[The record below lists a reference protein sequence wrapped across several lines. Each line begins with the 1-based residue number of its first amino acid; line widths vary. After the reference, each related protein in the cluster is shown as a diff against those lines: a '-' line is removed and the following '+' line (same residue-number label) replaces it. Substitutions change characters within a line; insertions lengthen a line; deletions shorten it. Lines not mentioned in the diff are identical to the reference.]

1 MQSVITITMNPAI
14 DLSTSVD
21 EVTPVHKLRCA
32 KANRDP
38 GGGGINVARV
48 ITRLGGNVTAIY
60 PTGGAAGQL
69 LRRLV
74 DAERIRSLTF
84 EVADETRLSF
94 VVSENKSGDEYR
106 FVLPGPTLSDA
117 EWHRCILDLQ
127 RLPISNGYLVMSGSL
142 PTGVPADFFASVARM
157 AKERGLLP
165 VLDTSGPA
173 LAAALREGVHLMKP
187 NHRELQELTGLPLED
202 ETSRLAVCRDL
213 VARGQAQV
221 IALTLGHEG
230 ALLVTRGAA
239 WRAHALAIKPVST
252 VGAGDSFLGAMTWA
266 LAGGHDLEDAF
277 RYGIAAGSAALITP
291 GTGLCRQNDVVRLH
305 GQVSIEMI

>member
-32 KANRDP
+32 QAKRDP

-48 ITRLGGNVTAIY
+48 ITRLGGDVTAIY
-60 PTGGAAGQL
+60 PVGGATGQL

-74 DAERIRSLTF
+74 DAEKIRSMTF

-94 VVSENKSGDEYR
+94 VVSENKSGNEYR

-127 RLPISNGYLVMSGSL
+127 RLPLSGGYLVMSGSL
-142 PTGVPADFFASVARM
+142 PAGVPTDFFASVARM

-165 VLDTSGPA
+165 VLDSSGPA
-173 LAAALREGVHLMKP
+173 LAAALRESVYLVKP
-187 NHRELQELTGLPLED
+187 NHRELQELTGQALQD
-202 ETSRLAVCRDL
+202 EASRLAACREL
-213 VARGQAQV
+213 VDKRRAQAV
-221 IALTLGHEG
+221 ALTLGHEG
-230 ALLVTRGAA
+230 ALLVTRDAA
-239 WRAHALAIKPVST
+239 WRAQALPIKPVST

-266 LAGGHDLEDAF
+266 LAGGHDLENAF

-291 GTGLCRQNDVVRLH
+291 GTGLCRQDDVVRLH
-305 GQVSIEMI
+305 SQVIVAAI